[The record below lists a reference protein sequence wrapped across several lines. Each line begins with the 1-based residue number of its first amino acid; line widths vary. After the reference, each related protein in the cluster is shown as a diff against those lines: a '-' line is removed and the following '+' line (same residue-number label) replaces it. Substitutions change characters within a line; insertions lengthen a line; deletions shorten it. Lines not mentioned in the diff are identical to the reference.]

1 MKHILLVGLG
11 LIGFL
16 SAQSQTEGGAFSAT
30 GRGAATP
37 FVTDYHAIGINPA
50 NLNLT
55 PEYEGK
61 TITFGVLEGGAS
73 FYSEFL
79 DKEQLRKTLL
89 RSEFETLDQQERA
102 ALGQDFAGKNNNLQ
116 IDIITSGFAINRNW
130 GGLAFST
137 RERVDFSATAG
148 SRMSELLFL
157 GNTSSY
163 FSDVVIGN
171 DTIPND
177 GNLSADSLAM
187 VDEGIID
194 PEEAL
199 LFSEVLD
206 GTSIGFS
213 WIREINL
220 AYGKRIL
227 SNENMELH
235 VGAGV
240 KVLIGNAYSEI
251 NAQDGNLMAFSSMSP
266 IFDVNYEEIQGV
278 NPSSLP
284 NDAPDLQPVGFGLGF
299 DLGATLVLKQKLI
312 LSASVVDIGSIKWG
326 GNLYTIND
334 QLLVDYVQEGAES
347 ADLITE
353 LLNFNSPENAL
364 QWEGTA
370 TRTKKLPT
378 TARLGAGFKINDK
391 LRLAADAVIPVN
403 DEVVNYENP
412 IIAVGADFKPVPF
425 IQLSAGMVNSGGQ
438 EETKIPVGITFI
450 IGEGRWEA
458 GMASRDMITWF
469 TSNNPT
475 ASLSFGFLRFRV

>member
-1 MKHILLVGLG
+1 
-11 LIGFL
+11 
-16 SAQSQTEGGAFSAT
+16 
-30 GRGAATP
+30 
-37 FVTDYHAIGINPA
+37 
-50 NLNLT
+50 
-55 PEYEGK
+55 
-61 TITFGVLEGGAS
+61 
-73 FYSEFL
+73 
-79 DKEQLRKTLL
+79 
-89 RSEFETLDQQERA
+89 
-102 ALGQDFAGKNNNLQ
+102 
-116 IDIITSGFAINRNW
+116 
-130 GGLAFST
+130 
-137 RERVDFSATAG
+137 
-148 SRMSELLFL
+148 
-157 GNTSSY
+157 
-163 FSDVVIGN
+163 
-171 DTIPND
+171 
-177 GNLSADSLAM
+177 
-187 VDEGIID
+187 
-194 PEEAL
+194 
-199 LFSEVLD
+199 
-206 GTSIGFS
+206 
-213 WIREINL
+213 
-220 AYGKRIL
+220 
-227 SNENMELH
+227 
-235 VGAGV
+235 
-240 KVLIGNAYSEI
+240 
-251 NAQDGNLMAFSSMSP
+251 MAFSSMSP

-312 LSASVVDIGSIKWG
+312 LSASVVDIGSIKWD